1 MTIVCMK
8 ASRMTQ
14 ARIALSRITMIR
26 MTLDLATLSRKMTE
40 MITLDGTE
48 LHIQFTFLMNVT
60 PLRVIL
66 PSVILL
72 NVVASIVTI
81 DTIYKK
87 I

>member
-1 MTIVCMK
+1 
-8 ASRMTQ
+8 
-14 ARIALSRITMIR
+14 MIR
-26 MTLDLATLSRKMTE
+26 MTLDLATLSRKMTD

-48 LHIQFTFLMNVT
+48 LHIQFTFLM
-60 PLRVIL
+60 RVIL

-72 NVVASIVTI
+72 NVVAPIVTI